1 MVANVAALPLVIT
14 VNSIDWSQNLV
25 SLEIGWDSYEQGNG
39 LILKKGTLTLCN
51 ILGDSKLIDPI
62 DQDDFVPGSI
72 VTVSITGVGAHPLAG
87 KLRILAPP
95 EVSAINQGI
104 PEIEGNLVVAIPVGC
119 ELAYFKTQE
128 PDSDATGVTLGTD
141 KQLNLVIR
149 DLLRAAGIP
158 SVDLGFANLSP
169 LTTYSIAFPY
179 SKNGGGF
186 VDLAGEFAYVGQAS
200 AISALYCNKNN
211 YLRVATL
218 PDITKIASDGTI
230 VLGTDDRE
238 YARQLDST
246 LAPGEIEIDGI
257 QRSVEDRTLEY
268 PFTDIVEEEQALYTN
283 TDNGDGTQTT
293 TTTIVTVRTEKTYYY
308 AEGVVPWHIIKTIEN
323 FTPALAWPASRR
335 FDQLGFLDYSA
346 YQGTETV
353 TYQDGVETGRE
364 YQFSLFDSYDRLACE
379 VSYVGVQAVTLYPDG
394 WEEAGSTPTTQND
407 INEAA
412 NRVVPSEIVVTKFF
426 FTDDLITKRVSTT
439 YANLFLIDRS
449 ADFGDGLLL
458 PIRNRSADFGDG
470 FTVSGNGQTITVAPD
485 FYWAFTE
492 YNIGGYNL
500 GVKQIKTETWK
511 LKSKRWVY
519 DVAIQVPLIIN
530 NPGFVG
536 NPDDRAG
543 NRTIKLS
550 INPKASIP
558 SSTSILA
565 RDTQP
570 PGITYWEGRYKLS
583 ETQLTG
589 RAYFGTGENTKRYK
603 VQSPFWMD
611 AAQPDTFAQI
621 EGQIIN
627 GRQYQHLVE
636 ADANSTSSD
645 EPLIGASVAGNTFLA
660 DSLTWFHAPTETYVA
675 FAGILAGSATNIA
688 VRFPTGL
695 FNTPGG
701 DGPLVDDDGDVV
713 LDANGN
719 VVSSGTITIS
729 GYAIGSTVRGTAYD
743 I

>member
-449 ADFGDGLLL
+449 ADFGDG
-458 PIRNRSADFGDG
+458 
-470 FTVSGNGQTITVAPD
+470 FTVYRNVQTIHFAPD

-492 YNIGGYNL
+492 YFIGGYNL

-511 LKSKRWVY
+511 LNSKRWVY
-519 DVAIQVPLIIN
+519 DVEIQVPLIIN

-536 NPDDRAG
+536 NPNDRAG

-550 INPKASIP
+550 ISPKASIP

-570 PGITYWEGRYKLS
+570 PGITYREGRYRLT

-589 RAYFGTGENTKRYK
+589 RAVFGTGANAKRYK
-603 VQSPFWMD
+603 IQSPFWMS
-611 AAQPDTFAQI
+611 ATQPDRFAQI

-627 GRQYQHLVE
+627 GRQYQHIIE
-636 ADANSTSSD
+636 AQPSLFTSIEKPLALFRVI
-645 EPLIGASVAGNTFLA
+645 EPSKQRFFLC
-660 DSLTWFHAPTETYVA
+660 DSLTWFHSATEAYVA
-675 FAGILAGSATNIA
+675 FAGILVGSATNIA
-688 VRFPTGL
+688 VQFPTDYPTTL
-695 FNTPGG
+695 FPAVSG
-701 DGPLVDDDGDVV
+701 DGPLIDDDGDVV

-729 GYAIGSTVRGTAYD
+729 GYAIGSTVRGVAYD

>member
-1 MVANVAALPLVIT
+1 
-14 VNSIDWSQNLV
+14 SS
-25 SLEIGWDSYEQGNG
+25 
-39 LILKKGTLTLCN
+39 
-51 ILGDSKLIDPI
+51 
-62 DQDDFVPGSI
+62 
-72 VTVSITGVGAHPLAG
+72 
-87 KLRILAPP
+87 
-95 EVSAINQGI
+95 
-104 PEIEGNLVVAIPVGC
+104 
-119 ELAYFKTQE
+119 
-128 PDSDATGVTLGTD
+128 
-141 KQLNLVIR
+141 
-149 DLLRAAGIP
+149 
-158 SVDLGFANLSP
+158 
-169 LTTYSIAFPY
+169 
-179 SKNGGGF
+179 
-186 VDLAGEFAYVGQAS
+186 
-200 AISALYCNKNN
+200 
-211 YLRVATL
+211 
-218 PDITKIASDGTI
+218 
-230 VLGTDDRE
+230 
-238 YARQLDST
+238 
-246 LAPGEIEIDGI
+246 LAPGEVEISGI
-257 QRSVEDRTLEY
+257 QRFADDITTDY
-268 PFTDIVEEEQALYTN
+268 PFTDVVEEEQALYTN
-283 TDNGDGTQTT
+283 TDNEDGTQTT

-308 AEGVVPWHIIKTIEN
+308 AEGVVPRHIRETIEN
-323 FTPALAWPASRR
+323 FTPALAWPAFRS
-335 FDQLGFLDYSA
+335 FELGFLDYSA

-353 TYQDGVETGRE
+353 TYQDDVETGRE

-449 ADFGDGLLL
+449 ADFGDG
-458 PIRNRSADFGDG
+458 
-470 FTVSGNGQTITVAPD
+470 FTVYRNVQTIHFAPD

-492 YNIGGYNL
+492 YFIGGYNL

-511 LKSKRWVY
+511 LNSKRWVY
-519 DVAIQVPLIIN
+519 DVEIQVPLIIN

-536 NPDDRAG
+536 NPNDRAG

-550 INPKASIP
+550 ISPKASIP

-645 EPLIGASVAGNTFLA
+645 EPLIGAS
-660 DSLTWFHAPTETYVA
+660 
-675 FAGILAGSATNIA
+675 
-688 VRFPTGL
+688 
-695 FNTPGG
+695 
-701 DGPLVDDDGDVV
+701 
-713 LDANGN
+713 
-719 VVSSGTITIS
+719 
-729 GYAIGSTVRGTAYD
+729 
-743 I
+743 

>member
-1 MVANVAALPLVIT
+1 MVASVAALPLVIT
-14 VNSIDWSQNLV
+14 VNSINWSQNLV
-25 SLEIGWDSYEQGNG
+25 SLEIGWDSYEHGNG

-141 KQLNLVIR
+141 KQLDLVIS
-149 DLLRAAGIP
+149 DLLGAAGIP
-158 SVDLGFANLSP
+158 SADLGFANLSP

-308 AEGVVPWHIIKTIEN
+308 AEGIVPRSIRERIQN
-323 FTPALAWPASRR
+323 FTPSS
-335 FDQLGFLDYSA
+335 GKEGIEFLRYKA

-353 TYQDGVETGRE
+353 TYQDNVETGRE
-364 YQFSLFDSYDRLACE
+364 YQFSLFDWSDRLGCE
-379 VSYVGVQAVTLYPDG
+379 VSYVAVQAVTLYPDG
-394 WEEAGSTPTTQND
+394 WETAGSTVTTQNRID
-407 INEAA
+407 NTAD
-412 NRVVPSEIVVTKFF
+412 NLVPSEIVVTEFAF
-426 FTDDLITKRVSTT
+426 NLDSVISRITTV

-449 ADFGDGLLL
+449 ADFSDDDSS
-458 PIRNRSADFGDG
+458 I
-470 FTVSGNGQTITVAPD
+470 APD
-485 FYWAFTE
+485 FYWAFTK
-492 YNIGGYNL
+492 YFIGGYNL
-500 GVKQIKTETWK
+500 GVKQIKTESWK
-511 LKSKRWVY
+511 QQSGRWVY
-519 DVAIQVPLIIN
+519 DTQTKVPLIIN

-536 NPDDRAG
+536 NPD
-543 NRTIKLS
+543 NRSKNRRIKLS
-550 INPKASIP
+550 LDPKASIP

-570 PGITYWEGRYKLS
+570 PSITYREGRYRLT

-589 RAYFGTGENTKRYK
+589 RAVFGTGANAKRYK
-603 VQSPFWMD
+603 IQSPFWMS
-611 AAQPDTFAQI
+611 ATQPDRFAQI

-627 GRQYQHLVE
+627 GRQYQHIIE
-636 ADANSTSSD
+636 AQPSLFTSIEKPLALFRVI
-645 EPLIGASVAGNTFLA
+645 EPSKQRFFLC
-660 DSLTWFHAPTETYVA
+660 DSLTWFHSATEAYVA
-675 FAGILAGSATNIA
+675 FAGILVGSATGDIEA
-688 VRFPTGL
+688 RFPTDYPTTL
-695 FNTPGG
+695 FPAVSG
-701 DGPLVDDDGDVV
+701 DGPLIDDDGDVV

-729 GYAIGSTVRGTAYD
+729 GYAIGSTVRGVAYD

>member
-1 MVANVAALPLVIT
+1 MVASVAAQSIT
-14 VNSIDWSQNLV
+14 VSVGGVGLTQCLV
-25 SLEIGWDSYEQGNG
+25 SLEVGWDSYEQGSG
-39 LILKKGTLTLCN
+39 LLLKKGTLTVCN
-51 ILGDSKLIDPI
+51 VLGGPTLNPMN
-62 DQDDFVPGSI
+62 QDGFLPGKI
-72 VTVSITGVGAHPLAG
+72 VTIGGHPMVNIM
-87 KLRILAPP
+87 RVLAPP
-95 EVSAINQGI
+95 EVSSINSGI
-104 PEIEGNLVVAIPVGC
+104 PQLEGNLVVSIPIGC
-119 ELAYFKTQE
+119 ELAYRKTKE
-128 PDSDATGVTLGTD
+128 PDRDATGVTLGTP
-141 KQLNLVIR
+141 KNLGLVIV
-149 DLLRAAGIP
+149 DLLTAAGIP
-158 SVDLGFANLSP
+158 GSNIGTISSD
-169 LTTYSIAFPY
+169 YSIDWPY

-186 VDLAGEFAYVGQAS
+186 VELAGEFAYVSSGNGVS
-200 AISALYCNKNN
+200 FLYCDRGNVINLKTIPDT
-211 YLRVATL
+211 ATVSGR
-218 PDITKIASDGTI
+218 IAVT
-230 VLGTDDRE
+230 LGTNDRD
-238 YARQLDST
+238 YRWQLDSS
-246 LAPGEIEIDGI
+246 LAPGEVEISGI
-257 QRSVEDRTLEY
+257 QRFADDITTDY
-268 PFTDIVEEEQALYTN
+268 PFTDVVEEEQALYTN
-283 TDNGDGTQTT
+283 TDNEDGTQTT

-308 AEGVVPWHIIKTIEN
+308 AEGVVPRHIRETIEN
-323 FTPALAWPASRR
+323 FTPALAWPAFRS
-335 FDQLGFLDYSA
+335 FELGFLDYSA

-353 TYQDGVETGRE
+353 TYQDNVETGRE

-379 VSYVGVQAVTLYPDG
+379 VSYVAVKAVTLYPDG
-394 WEEAGSTPTTQND
+394 WEEAGSTPTTQNR

-449 ADFGDGLLL
+449 ADFGDG
-458 PIRNRSADFGDG
+458 
-470 FTVSGNGQTITVAPD
+470 FTVSGNVQTIIVAPD

-570 PGITYWEGRYKLS
+570 PNITYWEGKYKLS

-660 DSLTWFHAPTETYVA
+660 DSLTWFHTPTETYVA
-675 FAGILAGSATNIA
+675 FAGILTGGSGDTALGGGG
-688 VRFPTGL
+688 FPTGL

-701 DGPLVDDDGDVV
+701 DGPLIDDDGDVV